1 MFHPVKESVS
11 DAMRFALHAML
22 ATCLA
27 LIRPDLQVLFFV
39 LLLPTWGR
47 DGDIRLL
54 KILSGVLTFLRA
66 NRFFRWR
73 ACGFAHALT
82 SELLVLSAA
91 AVWLLLVLPAH
102 QVLLAWLL
110 ASVLISAILLE
121 DRRCFTFDEAL
132 HIEGENLYKRLMT
145 ISIVPISL
153 AAVVAWRRGSAH
165 SVRWLVI
172 SAPLRFLG
180 ELPYT
185 VILVRIFQICCAMVI
200 LRPTPEQMAWISVVA
215 ILAIGISIPM
225 VKRELR
231 RHMKRFTVL
240 NQIKRMPE
248 D

>member
-1 MFHPVKESVS
+1 M
-11 DAMRFALHAML
+11 
-22 ATCLA
+22 
-27 LIRPDLQVLFFV
+27 
-39 LLLPTWGR
+39 
-47 DGDIRLL
+47 
-54 KILSGVLTFLRA
+54 
-66 NRFFRWR
+66 
-73 ACGFAHALT
+73 
-82 SELLVLSAA
+82 
-91 AVWLLLVLPAH
+91 
-102 QVLLAWLL
+102 LLAWLL

-153 AAVVAWRRGSAH
+153 AAVVAWRTTTDPA
-165 SVRWLVI
+165 LVAGIAVLLI

-215 ILAIGISIPM
+215 ILSIGISIPM